1 MSMKPLI
8 IRILEEVSTWP
19 EVAALVESGS
29 RTTGNADAS
38 SDIDLYLYVSTEVP
52 VERRRALIGK
62 LSDEAEIDNRFWET
76 SDEWTD
82 RSTGV
87 FVDMMYRSPAWIE
100 GELARLLDLHL
111 ASIGYTTCLLH
122 NVLTSKP
129 HSQCETVP

>member
-1 MSMKPLI
+1 M
-8 IRILEEVSTWP
+8 
-19 EVAALVESGS
+19 
-29 RTTGNADAS
+29 
-38 SDIDLYLYVSTEVP
+38 
-52 VERRRALIGK
+52 ERRRALIGK
-62 LSDEAEIDNRFWET
+62 LSDEAEIDNRFWAT

-100 GELARLLDLHL
+100 RELARLLDLHL